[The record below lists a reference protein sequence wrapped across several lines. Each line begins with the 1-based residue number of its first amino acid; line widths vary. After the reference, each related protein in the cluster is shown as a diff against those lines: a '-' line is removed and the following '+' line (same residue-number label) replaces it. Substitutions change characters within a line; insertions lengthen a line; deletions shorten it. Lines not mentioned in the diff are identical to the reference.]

1 MVEPCTD
8 GLAADVCVRVSRCGL
23 LVGGTAVVEPC
34 TDGLA
39 ADVCLDVDYLSVALR
54 WLNHEVAGLCVAND
68 VQQAAVKHAL
78 VNSFSLIQGPPGT
91 GKTLTAVRLAA
102 LFIRINHSL
111 PDKYRG
117 DRDRKPQLLVCG
129 PSNKAVDVI
138 ASELTFHSDDVVEQS
153 CMCAASPEMN

>member
-1 MVEPCTD
+1 MVEPC
-8 GLAADVCVRVSRCGL
+8 R
-23 LVGGTAVVEPC
+23 
-34 TDGLA
+34 DGLA